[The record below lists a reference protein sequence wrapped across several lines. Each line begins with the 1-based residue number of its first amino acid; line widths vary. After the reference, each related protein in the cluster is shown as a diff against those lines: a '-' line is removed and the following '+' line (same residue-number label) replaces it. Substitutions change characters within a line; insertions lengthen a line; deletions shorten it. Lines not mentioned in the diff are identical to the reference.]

1 MLIFISLYRS
11 PSQSQDEFERCSGNL
26 EKNLDDLL
34 QNNLVVVLICHFNF
48 KSINCHDQSSLDSDA
63 VDNITKQ
70 YGLHQVI
77 REPTHILDN
86 TSSCVRLIFIS
97 KPNLTESGVHSSL
110 NPHCNHHA
118 KFNLHIFP
126 STLFTRSL
134 ALQRRQEWAC
144 KESS

>member
-1 MLIFISLYRS
+1 MYRS

-34 QNNLVVVLICHFNF
+34 QNNLVVVLICDFNF

-86 TSSCVRLIFIS
+86 TSSCIDLIFTS
-97 KPNLTESGVHSSL
+97 QPNLVTESGVHPSL
-110 NPHCNHHA
+110 HPIATITLYILNSTC
-118 KFNLHIFP
+118 KFISLHLIYETFG
-126 STLFTRSL
+126 STKTPILSL
-134 ALQRRQEWAC
+134 
-144 KESS
+144 

>member
-1 MLIFISLYRS
+1 MYRS

-34 QNNLVVVLICHFNF
+34 QNNLVVVLICDFNF
-48 KSINCHDQSSLDSDA
+48 KSNNWHCHDESSLDSDA
-63 VDNITKQ
+63 VDNIKQ

-97 KPNLTESGVHSSL
+97 KPN
-110 NPHCNHHA
+110 
-118 KFNLHIFP
+118 
-126 STLFTRSL
+126 
-134 ALQRRQEWAC
+134 
-144 KESS
+144 